1 MLSFE
6 FCPKYHS
13 PPFGQLVQLFF
24 QDLKISLGLK
34 ILCKLYIVLCVY
46 ICILKNSLK
55 LKLLAFWKK
64 EAPLLTKNA
73 PLANVPKSFGR
84 ALPPSFGQDLKE
96 CIFFQETNRPLHLKI
111 GESTSELECG
121 LNEQPAGHGKV
132 SALQD
137 DDAFNSYNI
146 WINFKIIN
154 YSSWCA
160 WYFIWPGFTT
170 RCPLQYK
177 VSVTPWN
184 DLEAGGRQMSR
195 WGKTWQAREKKKE
208 ARKWAPEQI
217 NR

>member
-121 LNEQPAGHGKV
+121 LNGQPAGHGKV

-154 YSSWCA
+154 YNSWCA
-160 WYFIWPGFTT
+160 WYFIWLHRF
-170 RCPLQYK
+170 YHE
-177 VSVTPWN
+177 VSTPVQGVCHS
-184 DLEAGGRQMSR
+184 LKRFGGR
-195 WGKTWQAREKKKE
+195 WQANEQVGKNLAGEREKKKE
-208 ARKWAPEQI
+208 ARKWAP
-217 NR
+217 